1 MTELVKYTV
10 EPIYIRSVVPR
21 TAKRGRRNFILKSA
35 AISSTFCCAAIVDL
49 NAASAVATAT
59 NPKTGRLAY
68 SYAQGGAFTEAQQKS
83 RVTRDC
89 LSQGYTNPKVIAST
103 TKGGYGAIV
112 AFETANQK
120 TKYAVSLA
128 AVTQQEATRDA
139 LEKAKT
145 AGARN
150 TDIVATWH
158 DVSSPPPRASRRS
171 PTSVAIDAKGVAY
184 VGSQYAGSPPWMDD
198 VVHSVIP
205 DYPYY
210 ARAVRQQGTGLYR
223 VILDLK
229 TGAVTK
235 VTIVRSAGFGKLDDS
250 VVAALRQWRWKPGR
264 WKEIGLPVTFVMQR

>member
-1 MTELVKYTV
+1 MSELVQYAIESV
-10 EPIYIRSVVPR
+10 YIRSLARR
-21 TAKRGRRNFILKSA
+21 TGNPGRKNFLGKSA
-35 AISSTFCCAAIVDL
+35 AISWIFFCATNVHS

-59 NPKTGRLAY
+59 NPKTGGLAY
-68 SYAQGGAFTEAQQKS
+68 SYAQGGLFTEAQQKS
-83 RVTRDC
+83 RVTQDC

-112 AFETANQK
+112 AFETANQP

-128 AVTQQEATRDA
+128 AVTQKEATRDA

-145 AGARN
+145 AGART

-158 DVSSPPPRASRRS
+158 DVSSPPPRPGRRS

-184 VGSQYAGSPPWMDD
+184 VGSQYPGRPPWMDD

-210 ARAVRQQGTGLYR
+210 A
-223 VILDLK
+223 
-229 TGAVTK
+229 
-235 VTIVRSAGFGKLDDS
+235 
-250 VVAALRQWRWKPGR
+250 
-264 WKEIGLPVTFVMQR
+264 